1 MKGGTIFMKKKI
13 YARPISMVISVEMF
27 DQIKA
32 ITDQKNIALS
42 DFIREAVQEKLN
54 KVNLKNKQ

>member
-1 MKGGTIFMKKKI
+1 MKKKI

-32 ITDQKNIALS
+32 ITDQRNIALS